1 MGRRTTGD
9 EVEVEEK
16 CFGGGPGSRWPGTR
30 RAARNLDGGR
40 VCRVL
45 WYRRYLG
52 RDGAFGGGPAQGS
65 TWTAGIAICWGSS
78 VGTVRSWVRRARA
91 PKKKLRWTRRGG
103 ARPARA
109 AGLQRA
115 NCHSTAA
122 TSWRPGGGGGT
133 AAAVQCLAAPA
144 RWRPAEWAGRG
155 PPGVFHWTPSP
166 SRFPSAHSVS

>member
-52 RDGAFGGGPAQGS
+52 RDGAF
-65 TWTAGIAICWGSS
+65 W
-78 VGTVRSWVRRARA
+78 RRAGAGEYLDGRYRNLLGLVSWHCPILGAARA
-91 PKKKLRWTRRGG
+91 SAKKKLRWTRRGG

-155 PPGVFHWTPSP
+155 PPGVFHWPASP